1 MVIHPSAIWQR
12 LLSSFWFIPSL
23 VTLGA
28 VASALVFIQLDERS
42 SDVSDFAFFIYG
54 GGPEGARAVLSALA
68 GSMITVVSV
77 TFSVTVV
84 ALTVASQHFGPRLLS
99 NFMRDKAAQLVL
111 GTFIG
116 TFAYCLVVLRTV
128 RGESDQISAF
138 VPHLAVTGALALAL
152 MSVAM
157 LIYYVHHVSASMQV
171 SEITASVAT
180 DLERSIE
187 RLYPERIG
195 RDLGEGHGAPPPPP
209 DAVPIEA
216 TGSGY
221 VQAVESDDLLALA
234 TECHTVIWL
243 GIRPGEFVTRGGLL
257 ARVHP
262 SPPDVASVTR
272 RLNDSIVLGAD
283 RSAHQDAGYPV
294 QQLVEVALHALSPG
308 INEPFT
314 AITCIDRLGQG
325 LSMLA
330 RRETPSALRADDEGR
345 LRVVTAPLTF
355 GDLLADAFDP
365 MRPYAAKDPTVA
377 GHVIDV
383 LGRVARQATRHR
395 DRDAIRHQGQRM
407 LDAAMRE
414 LKGDDEIARIRD
426 AAARL
431 ESALSRG

>member
-1 MVIHPSAIWQR
+1 MAIHPSAVWQR
-12 LLSSFWFIPSL
+12 LQSSFWFIPSL

-28 VASALVFIQLDERS
+28 IACALLFVELDERS
-42 SDVSDFAFFIYG
+42 SDASDLAFFIYG

-138 VPHLAVTGALALAL
+138 VPHLAVTGAMAFAL

-157 LIYYVHHVSASMQV
+157 LIYYVHHVSSSMQV
-171 SEITASVAT
+171 SEITSSVAT
-180 DLERSIE
+180 DLERSIA

-195 RDLGEGHGAPPPPP
+195 EDLGQDRGAPPPPP
-209 DAVPIEA
+209 EAVAIEA
-216 TGSGY
+216 AASGY
-221 VQAVESDDLLALA
+221 VQSVESDDLLTLA
-234 TECHTVIWL
+234 MECGTVIWL
-243 GIRPGEFVTRGGLL
+243 DIRPGDFVTRGGVV

-262 SPPDVASVTR
+262 SPRDVQSVTR
-272 RLNDSIVLGAD
+272 GLNDAIVLGAD
-283 RSAHQDAGYPV
+283 RSAYQDAGFPI

-325 LSMLA
+325 LAMLV
-330 RRETPSALRADDEGR
+330 RRDTPSALRADDEGK
-345 LRVVTAPLTF
+345 LRVVTRPLTF
-355 GDLLADAFDP
+355 CDMIDHAFDP

-377 GHVIDV
+377 RHVIDV
-383 LGRVARQATRHR
+383 LGRLARQATRQG
-395 DRDAIRHQGQRM
+395 DLDAIRRQGQSM
-407 LDAAMRE
+407 LEAATRE
-414 LKGDDEIARIRD
+414 LKGDDEIVSVRQ

-431 ESALSRG
+431 DQALGRG